1 MELEDELRY
10 LIGGYFGVE
19 LIDEYSIKEYILKDI
34 DDYIKGFISANGLND
49 FDLEKEKESIK
60 TKNDDK
66 SKLQDAL
73 LTLNRIDG
81 PMDLILLI
89 NRRLKQYNS
98 K

>member
-19 LIDEYSIKEYILKDI
+19 LIDEYSIKEYVLKDI
-34 DDYIKGFISANGLND
+34 DDYIKEFISANELND